1 MSEQRAARILIAED
15 ESNLRLVLQKELER
29 LGYRVQAAPDG
40 EAALRK
46 LEESNVD
53 VLLCDINMPRIDG
66 MEVLRRVHERPNPP
80 EVIMLT
86 GQATVETAIEAM
98 KLGAYDY
105 LTKPYSITEL
115 DVRVKQA
122 AEKRRLRVDNL
133 RLREQLARQSG
144 LPEIVSVS
152 PAMTEAVR
160 LVERVAPSEASVLI
174 TGESGTGKE
183 LIAHAIHRLSSR
195 ADGSFIDINCAA
207 FQESLLESELFGYE
221 AGAFS
226 GAKGR
231 KLGLIELADGG
242 TLFLDEVTELPAQL
256 QAKLLR
262 AIETRTFFRVGG
274 VRKVEVNVRIVAAT
288 NRNLESVVANESF
301 RSDLL
306 YRINGFQIDLAPLRE
321 RPEDI
326 EPLARYL
333 LNHVGGA
340 TKPELEPEALEAL
353 RAYSWPGN
361 VRQLKNCL
369 ERAVILSNNG
379 RITVNELPPEVVR
392 RPAPVPA
399 FAGVA
404 SQPGVATDS
413 SAATNPLSSGIASSS
428 PTSLRDLERQ
438 QILAALEQTGWH
450 RGKTAEILGIS
461 PSTLYRRLRDYN
473 LEHRNS

>member
-1 MSEQRAARILIAED
+1 VSQAQTTRLLVAED
-15 ESNLRLVLQKELER
+15 EANLRLVLQKELQR
-29 LGYRVQAAPDG
+29 LGYRVQVAPDG
-40 EAALRK
+40 EAALRR

-53 VLLCDINMPRIDG
+53 VLLCDINMPRMDG
-66 MEVLRRVHERPNPP
+66 MELLRRVHERPNPP

-86 GQATVETAIEAM
+86 GNGTIETAVEAM
-98 KLGAYDY
+98 KMGAYDY
-105 LTKPYSITEL
+105 LTKPYTINEL
-115 DVRVKQA
+115 DVRVRQA
-122 AEKRRLRVDNL
+122 AEKRRLRVDNQ
-133 RLREQLARQSG
+133 RLREQLARQSA

-152 PAMTEAVR
+152 ESMREAVR
-160 LVERVAPSEASVLI
+160 LVERVAPSDASVLI

-195 ADGSFIDINCAA
+195 ADSSFIDLNCAA

-242 TLFLDEVTELPAQL
+242 TLFLDEITELPPPL

-288 NRNLESVVANESF
+288 NRNLDTVIADGSF

-306 YRINGFQIDLAPLRE
+306 YRINGFQISLPPLRE

-326 EPLARYL
+326 EPLTEYTL
-333 LNHVGGA
+333 KQLTG
-340 TKPELEPEALEAL
+340 TSPPEITPEARAAL

-361 VRQLKNCL
+361 VRQLRNCL
-369 ERAVILSNNG
+369 ERGVLLANDN
-379 RITVNELPPEVVR
+379 RITLDELPPEVS
-392 RPAPVPA
+392 RPS
-399 FAGVA
+399 AG
-404 SQPGVATDS
+404 SGSFTGFPSATMGAQTM
-413 SAATNPLSSGIASSS
+413 SAAGTEAGA
-428 PTSLRDLERQ
+428 PTSLREVERQ
-438 QILAALEQTGWH
+438 QILSALEQTGWH

-473 LEHRNS
+473 LDRRNA

>member
-1 MSEQRAARILIAED
+1 MSEQQQARILIAED
-15 ESNLRLVLQKELER
+15 EANLRLVLQKELER

-40 EAALRK
+40 EAALRR

-66 MEVLRRVHERPNPP
+66 MELLRRVYERPNPP

-86 GQATVETAIEAM
+86 GQATVETAVEAM

-105 LTKPYSITEL
+105 LTKPYSINEL
-115 DVRVKQA
+115 DIRVKQA
-122 AEKRRLRVDNL
+122 ADKRRLRVDNV
-133 RLREQLARQSG
+133 RLREQLARQSA

-152 PAMTEAVR
+152 ELMKEAIR
-160 LVERVAPSEASVLI
+160 LIERVAPSEASVLI

-183 LIAHAIHRLSSR
+183 LVAHAIHRLSGRSD
-195 ADGSFIDINCAA
+195 ASFVDLNCAA

-288 NRNLESVVANESF
+288 NRNLDAVLTEGVF

-306 YRINGFQIDLAPLRE
+306 YRINGFQISLAPLRE

-326 EPLARYL
+326 EPLTKYL
-333 LNHVGGA
+333 LKQIAGTTPPVLTDETFA
-340 TKPELEPEALEAL
+340 AL
-353 RAYSWPGN
+353 RSYGWPGN

-379 RITVNELPPEVVR
+379 RITLSELPPEVI
-392 RPAPVPA
+392 RPNVSLPAVQPVPA
-399 FAGVA
+399 SAVPSNSHA
-404 SQPGVATDS
+404 AAPAVSS
-413 SAATNPLSSGIASSS
+413 SAPG
-428 PTSLRDLERQ
+428 SLREVERQ

-461 PSTLYRRLRDYN
+461 PSTLYRRLRDYD
-473 LEHRNS
+473 LERRR

>member
-1 MSEQRAARILIAED
+1 LVAED
-15 ESNLRLVLQKELER
+15 ETNLRMVLQKELQR
-29 LGYRVQAAPDG
+29 LGYRVQVAPDG
-40 EAALRK
+40 EAALRR

-53 VLLCDINMPRIDG
+53 VLLCDINMPRMDG
-66 MEVLRRVHERPNPP
+66 MELLRRVHERPNPP

-86 GQATVETAIEAM
+86 GNGTIETAVEAM
-98 KLGAYDY
+98 KMGAYDY
-105 LTKPYSITEL
+105 LTKPYTINEL
-115 DVRVKQA
+115 DVRVRQA
-122 AEKRRLRVDNL
+122 AEKRRLRVDNQ
-133 RLREQLARQSG
+133 RLREQLARQSA

-152 PAMTEAVR
+152 QTMREAVR
-160 LVERVAPSEASVLI
+160 LVERVAPSDASVLI

-183 LIAHAIHRLSSR
+183 LIAHAIHRLSTR
-195 ADGSFIDINCAA
+195 ADASFIDLNCAA

-242 TLFLDEVTELPAQL
+242 TLFLDEVTELPAPL

-288 NRNLESVVANESF
+288 NRNLDTVIADGSF

-306 YRINGFQIDLAPLRE
+306 YRINGFQISLPPLRE

-326 EPLARYL
+326 EPLTEHTLKQLSA
-333 LNHVGGA
+333 A
-340 TKPELEPEALEAL
+340 PPEITPEARAAL

-361 VRQLKNCL
+361 VRQLRNCL
-369 ERAVILSNNG
+369 ERGVLLANNNL
-379 RITVNELPPEVVR
+379 ITLDELPPEVA
-392 RPAPVPA
+392 RPSVGSASLTSFSGA
-399 FAGVA
+399 AG
-404 SQPGVATDS
+404 SQSMSGSTSDS
-413 SAATNPLSSGIASSS
+413 GT
-428 PTSLRDLERQ
+428 PTSLREVERQ
-438 QILAALEQTGWH
+438 QILSALEQTGWH

-473 LEHRNS
+473 LDRRNS

>member
-1 MSEQRAARILIAED
+1 LSETQPARILVAED
-15 ESNLRLVLQKELER
+15 EANLRLVLQKELER
-29 LGYRVQAAPDG
+29 HGYRVQVAPDG

-46 LEESNVD
+46 LEETNVD
-53 VLLCDINMPRIDG
+53 VLLCDINMPRMDG
-66 MEVLRRVHERPNPP
+66 MELLRRVHERPNPP

-86 GQATVETAIEAM
+86 GQATVETAVEAM

-115 DVRVKQA
+115 DVRVRQA

-133 RLREQLARQSG
+133 RLREQLARQSA

-152 PAMTEAVR
+152 QAMKEAVR
-160 LVERVAPSEASVLI
+160 LIGRVAPSDTSVLI

-183 LIAHAIHRLSSR
+183 LVAQAIHRLSSR
-195 ADGSFIDINCAA
+195 ADSSFIDLNCAA

-226 GAKGR
+226 GAKAR
-231 KLGLIELADGG
+231 KLGLVELADGG
-242 TLFLDEVTELPAQL
+242 TLFLDEITELPPPL

-274 VRKVEVNVRIVAAT
+274 VRKVEVNIRIIAAT
-288 NRNLESVVANESF
+288 NRNVDSVIADGSF

-306 YRINGFQIDLAPLRE
+306 YRINGFQIDLKPLRE

-326 EPLARYL
+326 EPLARHL
-333 LNHVGGA
+333 LKHVGG
-340 TKPELEPEALEAL
+340 TNPPEITAEAFAAM
-353 RAYSWPGN
+353 RSYNWPGN
-361 VRQLKNCL
+361 VRQLRNCL
-369 ERAVILSNNG
+369 ERGVLLSNNG
-379 RITVNELPPEVVR
+379 QITISELPPEVVR
-392 RPAPVPA
+392 VSLAA
-399 FAGVA
+399 L
-404 SQPGVATDS
+404 PGVAVQPGAPAEI
-413 SAATNPLSSGIASSS
+413 AAPNSGPLS
-428 PTSLRDLERQ
+428 LREVERQ

-450 RGKTAEILGIS
+450 RGKTAEVLGIS

-473 LEHRNS
+473 LERRPL

>member
-1 MSEQRAARILIAED
+1 VSQAQTTRLLVAED
-15 ESNLRLVLQKELER
+15 EANLRLVLQKELQR
-29 LGYRVQAAPDG
+29 LGYRVQVAPDG
-40 EAALRK
+40 EAALRR

-53 VLLCDINMPRIDG
+53 VLLCDINMPRMDG
-66 MEVLRRVHERPNPP
+66 MELLRRVHERPNPP

-86 GQATVETAIEAM
+86 GNGTIETAVEAM
-98 KLGAYDY
+98 KMGAYDY
-105 LTKPYSITEL
+105 LTKPYTINEL
-115 DVRVKQA
+115 DVRVRQA
-122 AEKRRLRVDNL
+122 AEKRRLRVDNQ
-133 RLREQLARQSG
+133 RLREQLARQSA

-152 PAMTEAVR
+152 EAMREAVR
-160 LVERVAPSEASVLI
+160 LVERVAPSDASVLI

-183 LIAHAIHRLSSR
+183 LIAHAIHRLSTR
-195 ADGSFIDINCAA
+195 ADSSFIDLNCAA

-242 TLFLDEVTELPAQL
+242 TLFLDEITELPPPL

-288 NRNLESVVANESF
+288 NRNLDTVIADGSF

-306 YRINGFQIDLAPLRE
+306 YRINGFQISLPPLRE

-326 EPLARYL
+326 EPLTEYTL
-333 LNHVGGA
+333 KQLSG
-340 TKPELEPEALEAL
+340 TSPPEISPEARAAL

-361 VRQLKNCL
+361 VRQLRNCL
-369 ERAVILSNNG
+369 ERGVLLANHNL
-379 RITVNELPPEVVR
+379 ITLDELPPEVAR
-392 RPAPVPA
+392 
-399 FAGVA
+399 
-404 SQPGVATDS
+404 Q
-413 SAATNPLSSGIASSS
+413 SSGPGLFTGFPSQTTGAQTVGAAGIDAGA
-428 PTSLRDLERQ
+428 PASLREVERQ
-438 QILAALEQTGWH
+438 QILSALEQTGWH

-473 LEHRNS
+473 LERRNS

>member
-1 MSEQRAARILIAED
+1 MSDPQQQQPRILIAED
-15 ESNLRLVLQKELER
+15 EANLRLVLQKELER

-46 LEESNVD
+46 LEETNVD

-66 MEVLRRVHERPNPP
+66 MELLRRVHQRPNPP

-86 GQATVETAIEAM
+86 GQATVETAVEAM

-105 LTKPYSITEL
+105 LTKPYTISEL
-115 DVRVKQA
+115 DVRVRQA
-122 AEKRRLRVDNL
+122 ADKRRLRVDNV
-133 RLREQLARQSG
+133 RLREQLARQSA

-152 PAMTEAVR
+152 EVMKEAIR
-160 LVERVAPSEASVLI
+160 LIERVAPSEASVLI

-183 LIAHAIHRLSSR
+183 LVAHAIHRLSSR
-195 ADGSFIDINCAA
+195 AEASFVDLNCAA

-288 NRNLESVVANESF
+288 NRNLETVVNDGVF

-306 YRINGFQIDLAPLRE
+306 YRINGFQISLAPLRD
-321 RPEDI
+321 RPEDV
-326 EPLARYL
+326 EPLTRYL
-333 LNHVGGA
+333 MKMIAGTHP
-340 TKPELEPEALEAL
+340 PELSEDALKAL
-353 RAYSWPGN
+353 RSYAWPGN

-379 RITVNELPPEVVR
+379 RITLSELPPEVT
-392 RPAPVPA
+392 RPAMSPIASAASPVPSGGEAPVP
-399 FAGVA
+399 VA
-404 SQPGVATDS
+404 VAPSTPG
-413 SAATNPLSSGIASSS
+413 
-428 PTSLRDLERQ
+428 SLREVERQ

-461 PSTLYRRLRDYN
+461 PSTLYRRLRDYD
-473 LEHRNS
+473 LERRR

>member
-1 MSEQRAARILIAED
+1 LSEQRAARILIAED
-15 ESNLRLVLQKELER
+15 EANLRLVLQKELER

-86 GQATVETAIEAM
+86 GQATVETAVEAM

-122 AEKRRLRVDNL
+122 AEKRYLRVDNL

-152 PAMTEAVR
+152 EAMTEAVR

-326 EPLARYL
+326 EPLARHL
-333 LNHVGGA
+333 LNDVGGTTPPA
-340 TKPELEPEALEAL
+340 LEEEALDAL
-353 RAYSWPGN
+353 RSYSWPGN

-379 RITVNELPPEVVR
+379 RITINELPPEVMR
-392 RPAPVPA
+392 PSAAAALTSPAPQMGG
-399 FAGVA
+399 GV
-404 SQPGVATDS
+404 D
-413 SAATNPLSSGIASSS
+413 LSSSPSSFVSSTGSS
-428 PTSLRDLERQ
+428 PTSLRDVERQ

-473 LEHRNS
+473 LEHRNG

>member
-1 MSEQRAARILIAED
+1 LSEQSQARILIAED
-15 ESNLRLVLQKELER
+15 EANLRLVLQKELER

-66 MEVLRRVHERPNPP
+66 MELLRRVHERPNPP

-86 GQATVETAIEAM
+86 GQATVETAVEAM

-105 LTKPYSITEL
+105 LTKPYRITEL
-115 DVRVKQA
+115 DIRVKQA
-122 AEKRRLRVDNL
+122 ADKRRLRVANL
-133 RLREQLARQSG
+133 RLREQLARQSA

-152 PAMTEAVR
+152 EPMKEAVR
-160 LVERVAPSEASVLI
+160 LIERVAPSEASVLI

-183 LIAHAIHRLSSR
+183 LVAHAIHRLSAR
-195 ADGSFIDINCAA
+195 ADSSFVDLNCAA

-288 NRNLESVVANESF
+288 NRNLDTVVNDGSF

-306 YRINGFQIDLAPLRE
+306 YRINGFQITLSPLRE

-326 EPLARYL
+326 EPLSKYL
-333 LNHVGGA
+333 LKQVGG
-340 TKPELEPEALEAL
+340 TVQPELTDDALNAL

-379 RITVNELPPEVVR
+379 RITLSELPPEVVR
-392 RPAPVPA
+392 PAPVLTP
-399 FAGVA
+399 AGVI
-404 SQPGVATDS
+404 QPPA
-413 SAATNPLSSGIASSS
+413 AATEGAAST
-428 PTSLRDLERQ
+428 PVGAPGSLREVERQ

-461 PSTLYRRLRDYN
+461 PSTLYRRLRDYD
-473 LEHRNS
+473 LERRR